1 MFSREVVNPLD
12 IEIVLEELV
21 QATSVESNETAS
33 QFPRDLQTTNDVLNM
48 TVNYLL
54 NDLTSN
60 PDNPIPLSTVSG
72 YLSIVAVFF

>member
-72 YLSIVAVFF
+72 YLSVVVVF